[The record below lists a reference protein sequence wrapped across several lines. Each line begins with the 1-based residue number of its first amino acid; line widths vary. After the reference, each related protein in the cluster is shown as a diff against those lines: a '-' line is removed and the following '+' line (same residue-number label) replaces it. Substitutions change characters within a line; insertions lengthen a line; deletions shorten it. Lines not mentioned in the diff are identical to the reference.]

1 MLDKSLLTKTTV
13 DYTDEQLDAIANGC
27 CPKCLPTFNRYR
39 ILEASYNT
47 ELNMELLHVKCSN
60 IVECEWDE
68 QIPNSR
74 PDPGLE
80 GFFTS

>member
-1 MLDKSLLTKTTV
+1 MLDKPLLAKVTV
-13 DYTDEQLDAIANGC
+13 NYTDEQLDAIANGC
-27 CPKCLPTFNRYR
+27 CPKCLPIYNRYR
-39 ILEASYNT
+39 ILGTYYDEK
-47 ELNMELLHVKCSN
+47 LKVELLHVKCSN
-60 IVECEWDE
+60 IVECEWDD